1 MTYTAKKP
9 HRKGEALPKPKPF
22 LKWAGGKS
30 QLLTELRSSKP
41 NSYNRYIEPFIG
53 GAALFFDLAPEN
65 AIISDLNPELINAYK
80 AVRDDVDA
88 VILMLSAFKNTEEDF
103 YKIREMR
110 FENLESSLAA
120 ARTIY
125 LNRTCF
131 NGLYRVNRSGHFNV
145 PYGKNSKSKF
155 IRPEILRAASLA
167 LQGTKIILGDYKK
180 VLKDNAKAGD
190 FIFLDPPYLPASE
203 YADFKRY
210 TKEQFDE
217 EDHTELGAEV
227 KRLQTLGC
235 HVVLTNSNH
244 PLVSELYEGLE
255 ISVHNTRRNISSKAK
270 TRKGQDI
277 VVVAKAHPRFHLKE
291 VPPPLNQQATKY
303 PSTRYMG
310 SKEKLLPH
318 IQHIASKFEFN
329 SASDLFSGSGV
340 VGYMFKGMGKQVFAN
355 DYMAMGAAYT
365 KAMIE
370 NNHITLKDSEVDKLF
385 NSNSNADD
393 FVQRTFQGLYYTDDE
408 NEVIDLV
415 RSNIKKIRNPHKRAI
430 AMSALIRACVKKR
443 ARGIFTYTGLRY
455 DDGRADLRMSMEE
468 QIRKAAAIINE
479 AVFDNGFE
487 NKSRRGDAM
496 TSPFKAD
503 LVYLDPPYYSPL
515 SDNEYVRRYH
525 FVEGLACDWK
535 GVQMQEHLKT
545 KKFKNY
551 PTPFS
556 SRIGARDAFDKLFKR
571 LQDSIILLSYS
582 SNSLPTKDEI
592 TELMGKYKNHIEVQ
606 EIDYRYSFANQG
618 NKKND
623 NRNVVKE
630 YLFVGY

>member
-1 MTYTAKKP
+1 MTYTAIETHSNK
-9 HRKGEALPKPKPF
+9 EVALTPKPF

-30 QLLTELRSSKP
+30 QLLEELRAAQP
-41 NSYNRYIEPFIG
+41 DNFNRYIEPFIG
-53 GAALFFDLAPEN
+53 GAAFFFDLAPES
-65 AIISDLNPELINAYK
+65 AVISDLNPELVNAYI
-80 AVRDDVDA
+80 AVRDDVEA
-88 VILMLSAFKNTEEDF
+88 VISTLSTFNNSEQDF
-103 YKIREMR
+103 YIARESR
-110 FENLESSLAA
+110 FDQLESTYAA
-120 ARTIY
+120 ARTIF

-145 PYGKNSKSKF
+145 PYGKNNNSKF
-155 IRPEILRAASLA
+155 IRPGTLRAASSA
-167 LQGTKIILGDYKK
+167 LQGTEIVLEDYKK
-180 VLKDNAKAGD
+180 VLKNHARAGD

-217 EDHTELGAEV
+217 EDHAELAAEV
-227 KRLQTLGC
+227 KRLQKLGC

-244 PLVSELYEGLE
+244 PLVNELYAGLE
-255 ISVHNTRRNISSKAK
+255 ISVHNTRRNISSKAG

-277 VVVAKAHPRFHLKE
+277 IVVAKARPRFHLKE
-291 VPPPLNQQATKY
+291 VPPPLNVQATKY

-318 IQHIASKFEFN
+318 IQHIASKFEFS
-329 SASDLFSGSGV
+329 SAADLFSGSGV
-340 VGYMFKGMGKQVFAN
+340 VGYMFKGMEKQVLSN
-355 DYMAMGAAYT
+355 DYMAMGATVT
-365 KAMIE
+365 KAIIE
-370 NNHITLKDSEVDKLF
+370 NNSVTLTDKEINRLF
-385 NSNSNADD
+385 EANPKADN

-415 RSNIKKIRNPHKRAI
+415 RSNIKKIRNPHKKAI
-430 AMSALIRACVKKR
+430 AMSALIRACLKKR

-455 DDGRADLRMSMEE
+455 DDGRADLRMSMEQ
-468 QIRKAAAIINE
+468 QIRNAAEIINN
-479 AVFDNGFE
+479 AVFDNGCE

-503 LVYLDPPYYSPL
+503 LVYLDPPYYSPH

-556 SRIGARDAFDKLFKR
+556 SRIGARDAFDKLFRR

-592 TELMGKYKNHIEVQ
+592 AELMGKYKTHIEVQ

-618 NKKND
+618 NKKDD
-623 NRNVVKE
+623 NRNAVKE